1 MKILIAEENKL
12 LCTAIKKILAISY
25 PTVVTEE
32 AVNGTD
38 SLIKSLERG
47 KRWNLIITNDAN
59 PVLRAIE
66 LAEEQEKIQPV
77 SLLLIG
83 AIEDEALIQ
92 SKFANFKGYIPK
104 NRLQYQL
111 PYAVSAIMQGRKYF
125 RTATKETNVYKLK
138 ERLSIAS

>member
-66 LAEEQEKIQPV
+66 LAEEQDAKNISRKIEPAV
-77 SLLLIG
+77 VL
-83 AIEDEALIQ
+83 A
-92 SKFANFKGYIPK
+92 SK
-104 NRLQYQL
+104 
-111 PYAVSAIMQGRKYF
+111 IM
-125 RTATKETNVYKLK
+125 
-138 ERLSIAS
+138 